1 MKIKPILLLTLLIS
15 LSVNAGDH
23 ELLVSTKNSSMLL
36 SAKPG
41 EELKILYYG
50 APIASGQISQLH
62 EAGVTF
68 SMPAYPVFG
77 IESKSEAAL
86 QVQHSDGNLSL
97 DMVVTAVTQRVDDAA
112 TYLEITQKDK
122 VYPFTVKSVYKAYNE
137 SDVIEVWNEISH
149 QEPGDVRLQQFAS
162 SFLPVRKNDVWI
174 SYLNGT
180 WANES
185 KLFTEPLMPGMKVI
199 KNKDGVR
206 NSHTDHAEVMI
217 SLDGRPREESG
228 RVIGAALCWSGNYRL
243 RFDTGDTN
251 WHSFFAGINE
261 DASDYLLAPGEIFVT
276 PEVAYTYS
284 NEGLGGASRSFHR
297 WARNGKIHGGK
308 KQRDILLNSWEG
320 VYFDINQ
327 EGMVQMMSDIADLG
341 GELFVMDDGWFGDKY
356 QRNTDNSS
364 LGDWVVDRRKL
375 PLGIEGLTAA
385 AEREG
390 IKFGIWLEPEMT
402 NSVSELYEKHPH
414 WVIGQPNRELRHGRG
429 GTQLVLDLSNP
440 EVQEFIYKLID
451 DLLTRHPQIAYIKW
465 DANMNI
471 NNYGSHHLPAER
483 QSHLYIDY
491 HRGFAKVMQRIRDK
505 YPDMVIQAC
514 ASGGGRANY
523 GVLPYF
529 DEFWVSDNT
538 EALQRIYMQWGIS
551 YFFPAVA
558 MAAHVG
564 SSPNHQTGRVMPLK
578 LRFDVAMTGRLGMEM
593 QPRNMTDEERA
604 FSRKAISNYKE
615 IREVVQQGDLYR
627 LVSPYDDKGV
637 ASLLYSAPGKEKA
650 VFFVF
655 KTEHFHGQVL
665 PPLRMAGLDPGKNY
679 RIRELNRSD
688 REHLSVEGKVVSGAL
703 LMNTGL
709 ELPLEKEYASRV
721 LLLTEDDGVN

>member
-1 MKIKPILLLTLLIS
+1 
-15 LSVNAGDH
+15 
-23 ELLVSTKNSSMLL
+23 
-36 SAKPG
+36 
-41 EELKILYYG
+41 
-50 APIASGQISQLH
+50 
-62 EAGVTF
+62 
-68 SMPAYPVFG
+68 MPAYPVFG

-86 QVQHSDGNLSL
+86 QAQHSDGNLSL
-97 DMVVTAVTQRVDDAA
+97 ELVVTGVEQREDAAA

-122 VYPFTVKSVYKAYNE
+122 VYPFRVKSVYKAYKE

-217 SLDGRPREESG
+217 SLDGKPHEDNG

-276 PEVAYTYS
+276 PEV
-284 NEGLGGASRSFHR
+284 
-297 WARNGKIHGGK
+297 
-308 KQRDILLNSWEG
+308 
-320 VYFDINQ
+320 
-327 EGMVQMMSDIADLG
+327 
-341 GELFVMDDGWFGDKY
+341 
-356 QRNTDNSS
+356 
-364 LGDWVVDRRKL
+364 
-375 PLGIEGLTAA
+375 
-385 AEREG
+385 
-390 IKFGIWLEPEMT
+390 
-402 NSVSELYEKHPH
+402 
-414 WVIGQPNRELRHGRG
+414 
-429 GTQLVLDLSNP
+429 
-440 EVQEFIYKLID
+440 QEFIYKLID
-451 DLLTRHPQIAYIKW
+451 DLLTSHPQIAYIKW

-483 QSHLYIDY
+483 QSHLYFDY

-564 SSPNHQTGRVMPLK
+564 SSPNHQTGRVIPLK

-637 ASLLYSAPGKEKA
+637 ASLLYTDPGKAKA

-679 RIRELNRSD
+679 RIRELNRSNS
-688 REHLSVEGKVVSGAL
+688 EHLPVEGKVISGAL
-703 LMNTGL
+703 LMNNGI

-721 LLLTEDDGVN
+721 LLLTEVEGVN

>member
-1 MKIKPILLLTLLIS
+1 
-15 LSVNAGDH
+15 
-23 ELLVSTKNSSMLL
+23 
-36 SAKPG
+36 
-41 EELKILYYG
+41 
-50 APIASGQISQLH
+50 
-62 EAGVTF
+62 
-68 SMPAYPVFG
+68 MPAYPVFG

-97 DMVVTAVTQRVDDAA
+97 ELVVTGVEQREDAAA

-122 VYPFTVKSVYKAYNE
+122 VYPFRVKSVYKAYKE

-217 SLDGRPREESG
+217 SLDGKPHEQNG

-284 NEGLGGASRSFHR
+284 NEGLGGASRSFHH

-327 EGMVQMMSDIADLG
+327 EGMEQMMSDIADLG

-356 QRNTDNSS
+356 KRNTDNSS
-364 LGDWVVDRRKL
+364 LGD
-375 PLGIEGLTAA
+375 
-385 AEREG
+385 
-390 IKFGIWLEPEMT
+390 
-402 NSVSELYEKHPH
+402 

-451 DLLTRHPQIAYIKW
+451 DLLTSHPQIAYSKW

-627 LVSPYDDKGV
+627 LVSPYEDKGV
-637 ASLLYSAPGKEKA
+637 ASLLYTDPGKAKA

-688 REHLSVEGKVVSGAL
+688 SEHLPVEGKVISGAL
-703 LMNTGL
+703 LMNNGI

-721 LLLTEDDGVN
+721 LLLTEVEGVN